1 MAMSSPLVHALH
13 RMKEQIAEEQTDR
26 TANEVLSK
34 EEAMR
39 RFMARK
45 ATNSGTSTLV
55 NSQPLSRA
63 DSAEE
68 RTKRQQEDSRK
79 RALAQKLI
87 EQQAISG
94 GKNSMVL
101 QRFLERKGL
110 KREASSGV
118 DESSPP
124 KRLQSC
130 MAAC

>member
-1 MAMSSPLVHALH
+1 
-13 RMKEQIAEEQTDR
+13 MKEQIAEEQTDR

-45 ATNSGTSTLV
+45 ATNSGTCTLV

-63 DSAEE
+63 ESAEE